1 MVIEW
6 LKFHVAPQSREKFIE
21 KDEQIWTATLAK
33 YTGFLGKEIWLNPFI
48 DNEMILLIHWET
60 RENWS
65 AVPRPV
71 LEETERHFSQA
82 MGKDEYKLVET
93 GEYHVRK
100 FIN

>member
-6 LKFHVAPQSREKFIE
+6 LKFQVAPELKEKFIE

-33 YTGFLGKEIWLNPFI
+33 YPGFLGKEIWINPFI
-48 DNEMILLIHWET
+48 DNEIILVIHWKT

-65 AVPRPV
+65 AVPRAV
-71 LEETERHFSQA
+71 LDETDGQFLQA
-82 MGKDEYKLVET
+82 MGKDVYKLVET